1 MMQGGNDMSDGM
13 MSSEVI
19 MVPNKMVG
27 LIIGRG
33 GEQITRLVYQTF
45 FTSVF
50 LPSIAFELLSIVSRN
65 CFNVL
70 KIFFVFLAQAAG
82 RLRLQDTDGTGQRRH
97 ARQAVHSHRTSNR
110 NCVSSFCLIFFK
122 F

>member
-45 FTSVF
+45 S
-50 LPSIAFELLSIVSRN
+50 
-65 CFNVL
+65 
-70 KIFFVFLAQAAG
+70 
-82 RLRLQDTDGTGQRRH
+82 
-97 ARQAVHSHRTSNR
+97 
-110 NCVSSFCLIFFK
+110 
-122 F
+122 